1 MQRGHERGAHVP
13 LPIAQ
18 RIAIPPVCRLIPA
31 SAKTRRSGIQSAP
44 TPSDDQSEV
53 IRFLSQPASYRGENI
68 ESVETIA
75 THASV
80 VFLAGDRAIKLKRA
94 VKYSYLDYSTTER
107 RHRACE
113 AELVLNRRTAPQL
126 YLAATPICRTPAG
139 SLGFD
144 GPGEPVDWVVVMR
157 RFPQDALFSRL
168 AERGALT
175 TRLTSDLADQIAAF
189 HEIAEAQPDQGG
201 APGIAAVIQIND
213 ENLRRSPPV
222 GIGTVDI
229 DRLRDRS
236 RAALA
241 KHAALLDQRRGT
253 GRVRRCHG
261 DLHLGNICLIDGQP
275 TLFDCIEFS
284 DLISCIDVLYD
295 LAFLLMDL
303 RYRGLVRQCGLVFN
317 RYVDLSRDDDGVPAL
332 PLFMSLRAAVRAHVT
347 AAAAR
352 LEAPDARDHRLVDAR
367 SYFDLALDL
376 LSPKAPCLLVV
387 GGLSGTG
394 KSSVA
399 AALAGELGVGAGAR
413 VLRSDVVRKQLFGR
427 APEDRLPAEAYTM
440 TVNKRV
446 YASLEHRAAAL
457 LAAGHS
463 VVIDAVCA
471 RPEERAAL
479 ADLARRAGAGFA
491 GVWLQAP
498 EATLLARLAQRGKDA
513 SDATAEILRRQL
525 AYDLGVID
533 WTQIDANQPRD
544 AVIEAARKA
553 FGVPASR
560 NRRTLV

>member
-1 MQRGHERGAHVP
+1 MP
-13 LPIAQ
+13 T
-18 RIAIPPVCRLIPA
+18 
-31 SAKTRRSGIQSAP
+31 SAKARRSGIPSAP

-53 IRFLSQPASYRGENI
+53 IQFLSRPASYRGDV
-68 ESVETIA
+68 ESVETIT
-75 THASV
+75 THASI
-80 VFLAGDRAIKLKRA
+80 VFLVGDRAVKLKRA
-94 VKYSYLDYSTTER
+94 VKYTYLDYSTTER

-113 AELVLNRRTAPQL
+113 AELALNRRTAPAL
-126 YLAATPICRTPAG
+126 YLSASPICRTPG
-139 SLGFD
+139 GGLKFN

-157 RFPQDALFSRL
+157 RFPQDSLFSHL
-168 AERGALT
+168 AEQDALT
-175 TRLTSDLADQIAAF
+175 TRLAFDLADRIAAF
-189 HEIAEAQPDQGG
+189 HGIADVQPDQGG
-201 APGIAAVIQIND
+201 AEGIAAVIQIND
-213 ENLRRSPPV
+213 ENLRRSPPL
-222 GIGTVDI
+222 GIGTADI
-229 DRLRDRS
+229 DGLRDGS
-236 RAALA
+236 RAVLA

-303 RYRGLVRQCGLVFN
+303 RHRGLVRQCGLVFN
-317 RYVDLSRDDDGVPAL
+317 RYLDLVRDDDGVPAL

-347 AAAAR
+347 AAAAAG
-352 LEAPDARDHRLVDAR
+352 LETAELRERKLADAR
-367 SYFDLALDL
+367 SYFDLTVGL
-376 LSPKAPCLLVV
+376 LAPRAPHLLAV

-399 AALAGELGVGAGAR
+399 AALAGDLGIAAGAR

-427 APEDRLPAEAYTM
+427 PPEERLPADAYTM
-440 TVNKRV
+440 TVNEQV
-446 YASLEHRAAAL
+446 YATLERRAAAL

-463 VVIDAVCA
+463 VIIDAVCA
-471 RPEERAAL
+471 RPGERAAL
-479 ADLARRAGAGFA
+479 ADLARRSGAGFA
-491 GVWLQAP
+491 GIWLQAT

-533 WTQIDANQPRD
+533 WAQVDTNRSREQ
-544 AVIEAARKA
+544 VIEAVREALGMAASLDRR
-553 FGVPASR
+553 VPA
-560 NRRTLV
+560 